1 MRRFITAQAAL
12 HPAIQPRDALKLCYQ
27 AAYGAEHLLS
37 DQAAA
42 RDYLRRELL
51 SCPAD
56 ANAPLAEAVS
66 PDTCRVNLSAWKAAD
81 LPEEWLWG
89 MFLRSCEPRA
99 DGDERFR
106 EAAETIGAAAA
117 QGELP
122 FSWTDWEAEWQAY
135 RAGALGPVHHSE
147 GYRAA
152 EHPAYRVV
160 SYRYVRALALLAG
173 LDLSC
178 RQIIAL
184 DGRCASGKTTL
195 AKDAEELFGAS
206 AVHMDDF
213 YLPLAL
219 RTEERLGTPGGNVH
233 YERFLTDVIP
243 ALRQGGAFSYPV
255 FDCSVMDIRGQRSV
269 ADSALVIVEG
279 AYSCHPALGDYMTLR
294 AFSDIEPEEQQRRIL
309 LRNGEA
315 GLRQFNARWIPLEEK
330 YIAALRIRERA
341 QIILPARACAGYTL
355 CR

>member
-1 MRRFITAQAAL
+1 MRRFIAAQAAL
-12 HPAIQPRDALKLCYQ
+12 HPAMQPRDALKLCYQ

-56 ANAPLAEAVS
+56 ANAPLAEAIS

-89 MFLRSCEPRA
+89 MFLRSCAPRI
-99 DGDERFR
+99 DGDTRFS
-106 EAAETIGAAAA
+106 EAIDAVGAAAA

-135 RAGALGPVHHSE
+135 RAGAPGPVHHSE

-160 SYRYVRALALLAG
+160 SYRYVRALALVAG

-195 AKDAEELFGAS
+195 AKDAAELFGAS

-243 ALRQGGAFSYPV
+243 ALRP
-255 FDCSVMDIRGQRSV
+255 
-269 ADSALVIVEG
+269 
-279 AYSCHPALGDYMTLR
+279 YSCHPALGDYMTLR